1 MVLPCQMPIAS
12 QDLTCPVAGP
22 WPGGPWT
29 TKHQTKNPGPL
40 SLDFI
45 KIRLSSLLSLLCL
58 FKVFDHGLVEFMVVN
73 NEKIVLR
80 FVRLFL
86 VLTDAV
92 AT

>member
-1 MVLPCQMPIAS
+1 MGLPYQISIAS
-12 QDLTCPVAGP
+12 QDLACPVAGP
-22 WPGGPWT
+22 WPGGPWI
-29 TKHQTKNPGPL
+29 TKPQTRNPGL
-40 SLDFI
+40 RALDFI

-58 FKVFDHGLVEFMVVN
+58 FKVFDHGLVEIMVVN
-73 NEKIVLR
+73 YEEIVLW

>member
-1 MVLPCQMPIAS
+1 MVLPYQMPIAS

-22 WPGGPWT
+22 WPGGSWT
-29 TKHQTKNPGPL
+29 AKPQTRNPGLL

-58 FKVFDHGLVEFMVVN
+58 FKVFDHRLVEIMVVN
-73 NEKIVLR
+73 HEEIVLW

>member
-1 MVLPCQMPIAS
+1 MDLPCQMPIAS

-29 TKHQTKNPGPL
+29 TKHQTKNPGLL

-45 KIRLSSLLSLLCL
+45 KIRLSFKLSLLCL
-58 FKVFDHGLVEFMVVN
+58 FKVFDHRLVEIMVVN
-73 NEKIVLR
+73 KEEIVLW

-86 VLTDAV
+86 ILTDAV

>member
-12 QDLTCPVAGP
+12 QDLACPVAGP
-22 WPGGPWT
+22 WPGGSWT
-29 TKHQTKNPGPL
+29 TKHQTKNPGLL

-45 KIRLSSLLSLLCL
+45 KIRLSFKLSLLCL
-58 FKVFDHGLVEFMVVN
+58 FKVFDHRLVEIMVVN
-73 NEKIVLR
+73 NEEIVLW

-86 VLTDAV
+86 ILTDAV

>member
-22 WPGGPWT
+22 WPGGQ
-29 TKHQTKNPGPL
+29 HQTKNPGLL

-45 KIRLSSLLSLLCL
+45 KIRLSFKLSLLCL
-58 FKVFDHGLVEFMVVN
+58 FKVFDHRLVEIVVVN
-73 NEKIVLR
+73 NEEIVLR

-86 VLTDAV
+86 VLTEAV

>member
-1 MVLPCQMPIAS
+1 MDLPCQMPIAS

-29 TKHQTKNPGPL
+29 TKHQTKNPGRL

-45 KIRLSSLLSLLCL
+45 KIRLSSLLSLLSL
-58 FKVFDHGLVEFMVVN
+58 FKVFDHRLVEIVVVN
-73 NEKIVLR
+73 NEKVILW
-80 FVRLFL
+80 FIRLFL
-86 VLTDAV
+86 ILTEVV

>member
-1 MVLPCQMPIAS
+1 MDLPCQMPIES
-12 QDLTCPVAGP
+12 QDLTCPVVGP
-22 WPGGPWT
+22 WLGGPWKT
-29 TKHQTKNPGPL
+29 RPQTRNPGPL

-58 FKVFDHGLVEFMVVN
+58 FKVFDHRLVEIMVVN
-73 NEKIVLR
+73 NEELVLR

-86 VLTDAV
+86 VLTEAV

>member
-1 MVLPCQMPIAS
+1 MDLPCQMPIAS
-12 QDLTCPVAGP
+12 QDLACPATGP
-22 WPGGPWT
+22 WLGAPWKT
-29 TKHQTKNPGPL
+29 RLQTRNPGLL

-58 FKVFDHGLVEFMVVN
+58 FKVFDHRLVEIMVVN
-73 NEKIVLR
+73 HEEIVLW

-86 VLTDAV
+86 ILTDAV

>member
-12 QDLTCPVAGP
+12 QDLACPATGP
-22 WPGGPWT
+22 WLGAPWKT
-29 TKHQTKNPGPL
+29 RLQTRNPGLL

-58 FKVFDHGLVEFMVVN
+58 FKVFDHRLVEIMVVN
-73 NEKIVLR
+73 NEEIVLW

-86 VLTDAV
+86 ILTDAV

>member
-1 MVLPCQMPIAS
+1 MPIAL
-12 QDLTCPVAGP
+12 QDLACPVAGP
-22 WPGGPWT
+22 WPGDPWT
-29 TKHQTKNPGPL
+29 SKPQTKNPGL
-40 SLDFI
+40 WSLDFI

-58 FKVFDHGLVEFMVVN
+58 FKVFDHGLVEIMVVN
-73 NEKIVLR
+73 KEEIVLW